1 MGMTT
6 NAYLK
11 TNICYKQVAAG
22 DNEVKDFIKEMRIFA
37 DDKDGDQEGSCGWRN
52 PCNQEGYTWHGFTP
66 ELSHSI
72 PLP

>member
-11 TNICYKQVAAG
+11 TNTCYKQVAAG

-37 DDKDGDQEGSCGWRN
+37 DDKDGDQEGNCGW
-52 PCNQEGYTWHGFTP
+52 
-66 ELSHSI
+66 
-72 PLP
+72 